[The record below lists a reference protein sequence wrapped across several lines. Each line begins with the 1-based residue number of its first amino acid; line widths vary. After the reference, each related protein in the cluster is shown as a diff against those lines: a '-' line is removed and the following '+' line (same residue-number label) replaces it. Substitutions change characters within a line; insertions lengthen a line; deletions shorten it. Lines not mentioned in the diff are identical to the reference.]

1 MSVTIK
7 KKELDTLAT
16 ALSFARSITSK
27 DCALR
32 IYPNGSLDEILDD
45 ARRVI
50 IDLYNRQIDITK
62 KHVELIKSLRNDEK
76 FKQQH
81 REASRRYYQKH
92 KKKTEDKNVKLT
104 KIQNDRNERQRNRP

>member
-7 KKELDTLAT
+7 KKELDTLSK
-16 ALSFARSITSK
+16 ALSFARSIIPM
-27 DCALR
+27 DCMLR
-32 IYPNGSLDEILDD
+32 MYPNGTWDKISDD
-45 ARRVI
+45 ASRVI

-62 KHVELIKSLRNDEK
+62 KHVKLIKSLRNNEK

-92 KKKTEDKNVKLT
+92 KKKTEK
-104 KIQNDRNERQRNRP
+104 